1 MKYDINRN
9 PLLDPSLKE
18 MTEVAVSML
27 SRNPQGFYL
36 FVEGEWLCLQG
47 KSQGQGSR
55 ANSSISPTTGFLQGV
70 VLTKATMRAQL
81 TWH

>member
-1 MKYDINRN
+1 MKYDIYRDTS
-9 PLLDPSLKE
+9 LDPSLKE

-47 KSQGQGSR
+47 KRQGQSSR
-55 ANSSISPTTGFLQGV
+55 TNSSISPITGFLQGV
-70 VLTKATMRAQL
+70 VSTKATMRAQL
-81 TWH
+81 SWR

>member
-27 SRNPQGFYL
+27 SRNPKGFYL

-47 KSQGQGSR
+47 KRQGQGSR
-55 ANSSISPTTGFLQGV
+55 ANSSISPITGFLQGV
-70 VLTKATMRAQL
+70 VLIKATMRAQL